1 MLARRFL
8 WVIAIIIMI
17 VIAAAFAYSLF
28 GSRLIRLALVPSVAF
43 DAADA
48 GPRPDY
54 RRIESWAAHPG
65 LKTDA
70 ARWVP
75 AQHSAAPR
83 PGVAVFYVLPT
94 AIFDRNHWNGRSD
107 DAEAAK
113 RADQFLRFQ
122 ASVFN
127 GVGAIHAPRYRQA
140 TFGTF
145 LTDSSSATK
154 ALDLA
159 YGDVL
164 AAFDHFVTAQ
174 PADRP
179 IILAGHSQ
187 GSLHLLRLLR
197 DRVAGTPLAAR
208 IIAVYAV
215 GWPISVTADL
225 PALGLPAC
233 IADDASGCIL
243 AWQSFAQSVD
253 AKELRTS
260 FDVGT
265 GLTGAPRR
273 GTAML
278 CTNPLAG
285 TTTTAAVAA
294 SANFGSLL
302 PNSDFSG
309 GELIAKGIG
318 AICRADGILDIG
330 PPPGGY
336 SAYVLPGNNFH
347 VYDYPLFWANLR
359 ADVERRVGAFGVPAE
374 NP

>member
-28 GSRLIRLALVPSVAF
+28 GPLLIRLALVPSASF
-43 DAADA
+43 AAADA

-54 RRIESWAAHPG
+54 RRLSGWAAHPG

-75 AQHSAAPR
+75 ADHAAAPR
-83 PGVAVFYVLPT
+83 PGIAVFYVLPT
-94 AIFDRNHWNGRSD
+94 AAFDRGHWNARSD

-113 RADQFLRFQ
+113 RGDMFLRFQ

-127 GVGAIHAPRYRQA
+127 GVGAIWAPRYRQA
-140 TFGTF
+140 TFGAF
-145 LTDSSSATK
+145 LTDKPQAAQ

-164 AAFDHFVTAQ
+164 AAFDAFVAAQ
-174 PADRP
+174 PEQRP
-179 IILAGHSQ
+179 LILAGHSQ

-208 IIAVYAV
+208 IVAVYAI

-225 PALGLPAC
+225 PAFGLPAC
-233 IADDASGCIL
+233 RADDASGCIL
-243 AWQSFAQSVD
+243 AWQSFAAPVD
-253 AKELRTS
+253 AGDVRAR
-260 FDVGT
+260 FDAGT
-265 GLTGAPRR
+265 GLTGAARR

-285 TTTTAAVAA
+285 TATAIPVPA

-302 PNSDFSG
+302 PNADFSS
-309 GELIAKGIG
+309 GELIAKAVG
-318 AICRADGILDIG
+318 ATCRADGILDIG

-347 VYDYPLFWANLR
+347 VYDYLLFWANLR
-359 ADVERRVGAFGVPAE
+359 ADVERRVGAFGVPAAAR
-374 NP
+374 

>member
-28 GSRLIRLALVPSVAF
+28 GARLIRLALVPSASF
-43 DAADA
+43 SAADA

-54 RRIESWAAHPG
+54 TKLAGWAAHPA
-65 LKTDA
+65 LPKDA
-70 ARWVP
+70 ARWTP
-75 AQHSAAPR
+75 EGYSAAPR
-83 PGVAVFYVLPT
+83 PGIAVFFVLPT
-94 AIFDRNHWNGRSD
+94 TVFDRGHWNGRSD
-107 DAEAAK
+107 DAEAKK
-113 RADQFLRFQ
+113 RGDIFLRLQ
-122 ASVFN
+122 ASIFN
-127 GVGAIHAPRYRQA
+127 GVGAIWAPRYRQA
-140 TFGTF
+140 SFGAF
-145 LTDSSSATK
+145 LTDKPEAGQ

-164 AAFDHFVTAQ
+164 AAFDAFIAAQ
-174 PADRP
+174 PAGRP

-208 IIAVYAV
+208 IVAVYAP

-233 IADDASGCIL
+233 GADDAAGCVL
-243 AWQSFAQSVD
+243 SWQSFAQPVD
-253 AKELRTS
+253 ASEIRRV
-260 FDVGT
+260 FDAGSGLAGT
-265 GLTGAPRR
+265 QRR

-278 CTNPLAG
+278 CTNPIIG
-285 TTTTAAVAA
+285 AATPAAAPA

-302 PNSDFSG
+302 PNADFSG
-309 GELIAKGIG
+309 GELIAKSIG
-318 AICRADGILDIG
+318 AQCRSDGILDIG

-359 ADVERRVGAFGVPAE
+359 ADVERRAGAFGVPG
-374 NP
+374 

>member
-28 GSRLIRLALVPSVAF
+28 GPRLIRLALVPSVPFA
-43 DAADA
+43 AADA

-54 RRIESWAAHPG
+54 GRLSGWAAHPG

-75 AQHSAAPR
+75 ADHAAAPR

-94 AIFDRNHWNGRSD
+94 AVFDRNHWNGRSD
-107 DAEAAK
+107 DAEADK
-113 RADQFLRFQ
+113 RNAMFLRFQ

-127 GVGAIHAPRYRQA
+127 GVGAVWAPRYRQA
-140 TFGTF
+140 TFGSF
-145 LTDSSSATK
+145 LTDKPQAIA

-164 AAFDHFVTAQ
+164 TAFDAFVAAQ
-174 PADRP
+174 PAGRP

-197 DRVAGTPLAAR
+197 DRVAGTALAAR
-208 IIAVYAV
+208 IVAVYAV

-233 IADDASGCIL
+233 TADAASGCIL
-243 AWQSFAQSVD
+243 SWQSFAQPVD
-253 AKELRTS
+253 AGEIRAT
-260 FDVGT
+260 FDAGT
-265 GLTGAPRR
+265 GLTGRTRR

-285 TTTTAAVAA
+285 TTTTVPVPA
-294 SANFGSLL
+294 SANFGSLV
-302 PNSDFSG
+302 PAADFST
-309 GELIAKGIG
+309 GELIAKGVG
-318 AICRADGILDIG
+318 ATCRGDGILDIG

-347 VYDYPLFWANLR
+347 IYDYPLFWSNVR
-359 ADVERRVGAFGVPAE
+359 ADVERRVGAFGIPVAP
-374 NP
+374 